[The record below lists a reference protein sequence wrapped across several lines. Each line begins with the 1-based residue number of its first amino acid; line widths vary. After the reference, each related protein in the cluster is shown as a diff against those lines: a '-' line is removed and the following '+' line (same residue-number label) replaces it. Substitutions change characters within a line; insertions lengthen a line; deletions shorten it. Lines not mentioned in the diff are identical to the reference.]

1 MVLWT
6 TGLKE
11 FQGLT
16 FYDPIRSELYLRKR
30 KNDTHKIN
38 RIRICLI
45 LQVYS
50 ENWRFINIIGDF
62 ARFLIKKTYS
72 EKKKR
77 DWNYKNKLVQP
88 QIGFTF
94 IRSLQTLFILSH
106 DFFVRELR
114 PFS

>member
-16 FYDPIRSELYLRKR
+16 FYDPIRVIFEEKK
-30 KNDTHKIN
+30 KNIN